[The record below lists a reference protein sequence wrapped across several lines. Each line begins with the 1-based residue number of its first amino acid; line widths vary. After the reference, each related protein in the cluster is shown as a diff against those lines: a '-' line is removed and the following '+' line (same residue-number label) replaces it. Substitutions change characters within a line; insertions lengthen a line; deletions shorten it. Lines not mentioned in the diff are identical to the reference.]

1 MKGQQELFDTQPS
14 DEEDGG
20 EDSVE
25 DSGSSSLSLD
35 SDVEMLDSDVEEV
48 SQHDDSTADDDD
60 AEDDVEDDG
69 EAHINGGGQE
79 EDEELAAFDAKLAA
93 ALGTR
98 KGEDDLE
105 ASDTSGSDD
114 DMDDDQMEALDE
126 QLAIVFRARKDMVNK
141 KKENKDAKGNIV
153 QFKNRVLDLLEAY
166 LKQEYLNPLALTLIV
181 PLLTTARKTRTKQV
195 SDRACQVLRDFCSRC
210 KGKNVPAETN
220 VSMITGLLNSV
231 HTEACLES
239 SQSHATA
246 CSQSSV
252 LLVKVL
258 VSVDPAAVSLAVD
271 AYGHLRKKQLTDK
284 QCHVQPSFFT
294 DWNNWC
300 ANASQYIIKLTSQI

>member
-14 DEEDGG
+14 DEEDEE
-20 EDSVE
+20 EDSVG
-25 DSGSSSLSLD
+25 DSDTSSRLLD

-48 SQHDDSTADDDD
+48 SQNADSMSEDDD
-60 AEDDVEDDG
+60 AEDGD
-69 EAHINGGGQE
+69 EAHVNGREQE
-79 EDEELAAFDAKLAA
+79 EDEELAAFDAKLAT

-114 DMDDDQMEALDE
+114 DMDDDQMAALDE
-126 QLAIVFRARKDMVNK
+126 QLATVFRARKDMVNK
-141 KKENKDAKGNIV
+141 TKDNKDARGNIV

-166 LKQEYLNPLALTLIV
+166 LKQEYLNPLALTLIL
-181 PLLTTARKTRTKQV
+181 PLLNTARQTRTKQV
-195 SDRACQVLRDFCSRC
+195 SDRACQILREFCSRC

-220 VSMITGLLNSV
+220 VSVVTGLLNLV
-231 HTEACLES
+231 HAEVCFQS

-246 CSQSSV
+246 CSQSSI

-258 VSVDPAAVSLAVD
+258 VSVDPATVSMAVD
-271 AYGHLRKKQLTDK
+271 AYGDLRKKQLTDK
-284 QCHVQPSFFT
+284 QCHVQPAFFT

-300 ANASQYIIKLTSQI
+300 ANASQQLRKVTSQF